1 MRVPITLKILI
12 YSRKNLD
19 YKTELIN
26 FAYPNNHKQPMM
38 KRRLVLIAALLMM
51 SGLAGRAESNYLH
64 VATDKGWEVID
75 LTQADRMTFN
85 GGTMTVSDAT
95 GNILASY
102 PQASLD
108 RMYVDQNTAVA
119 EIPAGDSEAKFRI
132 SADGRSVELLA
143 HGSFEIY
150 SLDGA
155 LLVSISGAAPGK
167 TVELS
172 GLKTGIYIFRLGDY
186 SVKCSI
192 N

>member
-1 MRVPITLKILI
+1 
-12 YSRKNLD
+12 
-19 YKTELIN
+19 
-26 FAYPNNHKQPMM
+26 M

-75 LTQADRMTFN
+75 LTQADRMIFN

-186 SVKCSI
+186 SVKYSI